1 MLNYDY
7 SPLHYRLMHAMVQP
21 ALETEWASEAG
32 EVIIPCFVKVNPEEH
47 TRPARAR
54 APRLSLNTIN
64 IICT

>member
-1 MLNYDY
+1 
-7 SPLHYRLMHAMVQP
+7 MHAMVQP

-64 IICT
+64 FICP